1 MIILPREILSSIFQN
16 VPIFFYSIQRN
27 TLTNMEKVI
36 THFQFFFSR
45 MYSFSFSLFCYSIC
59 YNIDI
64 SKDKKY
70 VMERKFKPGVDCYDS
85 VCIITK
91 KWRYRDSKNNNVRCI
106 EIISVVIWNNNCIDR
121 STWNNWK
128 WTENYYE
135 ENDGTFISLGN

>member
-91 KWRYRDSKNNNVRCI
+91 KWRYRDSNECFRVNTRESTTYMLDSDAFDEKYANGLVHFVR
-106 EIISVVIWNNNCIDR
+106 
-121 STWNNWK
+121 K
-128 WTENYYE
+128 
-135 ENDGTFISLGN
+135 